1 MLDKKTRVF
10 KSYVFRS
17 WIISNLLLLL
27 MPILFGISF
36 YAKTVGTISN
46 EITGVNML
54 TLMNFKYILD
64 GQFSELNR
72 IINTLSASKNV
83 LRLASIPD
91 PASGAAQRAIL
102 RVQDELSV
110 FLAKNDMIDD
120 IYISIS
126 DRFIMTSKNKYN
138 SDLLDDICTSQL
150 CMPYQSFRTLAADK
164 KTEPFRVMR
173 RVGEDG
179 ETQTA
184 ILYIRPLFVSGYSKP
199 EGTIVIRL
207 KNNGFFKLLNTLEV
221 ANHGD
226 VLLINTLDECCEK
239 NLGGKYTGV
248 FTYKALFD
256 APQTVDMKLLKEDA
270 TVAHVPSDILNIE
283 YVSVMQTAYV
293 YREVANVRQQIYVY
307 LAICLLLGGFVA
319 YALAIRNYSPLDRMK
334 RLLLDRL
341 STVEKIHGSH
351 HEYRVMEDSLKSLLD
366 TEKQVKDI
374 QKENINAKCN
384 DLLVCLLKDGY
395 LDTDR
400 VLTLLE
406 GYGVV
411 YSKERF
417 LVASVRLSGFQGNA
431 GGNFEYDD
439 NVRTLIGSIIQS
451 MREGFLNS
459 DYTAY
464 MADIDGMMAF
474 IINYNG
480 SDKAAYDHCV
490 ISMTK
495 LAAYARESLGMV
507 LSIGVSGEH
516 YGADELPD
524 AYSETLLAFEYKTYV
539 NDPEPIVRFD
549 AINDDV
555 KLPSGDA
562 LNLSRQNRLINC
574 LESGEYTAAKE
585 VLEEMLSMNLS
596 YIQSVQVMKIRAF
609 ALINILLNTIDYTRQ
624 QITSEMLEE
633 LKPVESLLRAKSF
646 DEFSKEIRNIFDL
659 LIENLK
665 RSDKEKEPD
674 YVAEAEQYVRAH
686 YNDPALSVSEIAD
699 RIHVSISY
707 LSRNYKRYRGYGLLD
722 FIHQQRVKASKELLG
737 KMSIA
742 EAARQLGYC
751 NDKAFIRVYKKY
763 EGITPGK
770 MKNCGGDE

>member
-1 MLDKKTRVF
+1 MDKITRVF

-27 MPILFGISF
+27 IPIIFGISF
-36 YAKTVGTISN
+36 YVKTVETISN

-72 IINTLSASKNV
+72 IINTLSANKNI
-83 LRLASIPD
+83 LRLASISD
-91 PASGAAQRAIL
+91 PVSGAAQRAIL
-102 RVQDELSV
+102 KVQDELSV
-110 FLAKNDMIDD
+110 FLAKNNMIDD

-126 DRFIMTSKNKYN
+126 DRFIVTCRNKYN
-138 SDLLDDICTSQL
+138 ADLLDNICTSQF
-150 CMPYQSFRTLAADK
+150 CMSYQCFSALAEEK
-164 KTEPFRVMR
+164 KIEPFRVMR
-173 RVGEDG
+173 CVGEDG

-226 VLLINTLDECCEK
+226 VLLINALDECYEK

-248 FTYKALFD
+248 FTYKVLSD
-256 APQTVDMKLLKEDA
+256 APQTVNMKLLKEDT

-283 YVSVMQTAYV
+283 YVSVMKTAYV

-319 YALAIRNYSPLDRMK
+319 YVLAIRNYSPLYRMK

-341 STVEKIHGSH
+341 SSVEKIRGSH
-351 HEYRVMEDSLKSLLD
+351 QEYRVMEDSIKLLLD

-384 DLLVCLLKDGY
+384 NLLVCLLKDGY
-395 LDTDR
+395 LDIDR

-406 GYGVV
+406 GYGIV
-411 YSKERF
+411 F
-417 LVASVRLSGFQGNA
+417 LRECFMVASVKLLGFQDNMGS
-431 GGNFEYDD
+431 NFEYDE

-451 MREGFLNS
+451 MGEGFLS
-459 DYTAY
+459 SEYTSC

-480 SDKAAYDHCV
+480 SGKAVYDKCIV
-490 ISMTK
+490 SMTK
-495 LAAYARESLGMV
+495 LVSYARESLGMV
-507 LSIGVSGEH
+507 LNIGVSGEH
-516 YGADELPD
+516 NDPGELSN
-524 AYSETLLAFEYKTYV
+524 AYSETLLTLKYKTYV
-539 NDPEPIVRFD
+539 NDPEPVVHFD
-549 AINDDV
+549 AINNNV

-562 LNLSRQNRLINC
+562 MNLSRQNKLINC
-574 LESGEYTAAKE
+574 LESGEYAAAKA
-585 VLEEMLSMNLS
+585 VLEDILSMDLS
-596 YIQSVQVMKIRAF
+596 YVQSVQVMKIRAF
-609 ALINILLNTIDYTRQ
+609 ALINILLNAIDYTRQ
-624 QITSEMLEE
+624 QITSDILEE
-633 LKPVESLLRAKSF
+633 LVPVESLLNAKSF
-646 DEFSKEIRNIFDL
+646 DEFSNEIQNIFNL
-659 LIENLK
+659 LIEKLK
-665 RSDKEKEPD
+665 RADKEKEPD
-674 YVAEAEQYVRAH
+674 YIAKAERYVHAH
-686 YNDPALSVSEIAD
+686 YSDPNLSVSAIANQM
-699 RIHVSISY
+699 RVSVSY
-707 LSRNYKRYRGYGLLD
+707 LSRNYKRYRGHGLLD
-722 FIHQQRVKASKELLG
+722 FIQQKRIKASKELLG

-742 EAARQLGYC
+742 EVANKVGYL
-751 NDKAFIRVYKKY
+751 NSKTFIRVYKKY

-770 MKNCGGDE
+770 MKSCSGDK